1 MTGLSLYKAVKSN
14 APVLRVTWNTPQ
26 SNVTISQY
34 NVQYRKIG
42 ATFWSSELA
51 IPGSPPAAY
60 AILTGLNA
68 GTEYN
73 VRVRAVSAVGDG
85 NWSEEQS
92 ERTYMRESFS
102 YTNSVSSG

>member
-14 APVLRVTWNTPQ
+14 APVLTVTWNTPQ

-34 NVQYRKIG
+34 KVQYRKIG
-42 ATFWSSELA
+42 ATFWSGESI
-51 IPGSPPAAY
+51 IPGSPPATY

-73 VRVRAVSAVGDG
+73 VRVSAVSAVGEG
-85 NWSEEQS
+85 NWSKEQS
-92 ERTYMRESFS
+92 ERTYMCESFS